1 MTRDRERQNSRKDLG
16 KARRASRRSSVPE
29 EPEST
34 AGKTGFSEDGQ
45 YFFGPSPTKK
55 REMRRTKDDRPGID
69 PIKDLDLN
77 AAPRRAPKQVGKNV
91 RLIDLAMDDQQFRP
105 PASEKS
111 AENSSGSMPKLPP
124 FKKVNRGPAGSG
136 PAGSGPAGSGSAVPR
151 ETRAFAGRKSG
162 RRFSNVVGKGAV
174 KTRSLPGAAK
184 ALSAPPTPKPG
195 PAGPKSKQ
203 VTRPPRRSESE
214 TARSSQVRKGPAPT
228 RPRPG
233 PSGKGPAPSA
243 RPGPRPGSRPG
254 PGPRSS
260 GASPAPGSRGVRPKG
275 IQRPPRPTGQR
286 RRPQ

>member
-1 MTRDRERQNSRKDLG
+1 MSRDRERQKSRKDLG
-16 KARRASRRSSVPE
+16 KARRASRRTSVPE

-55 REMRRTKDDRPGID
+55 REMRRTKEDRRGID

-77 AAPRRAPKQVGKNV
+77 AAPRKAPKQIGTNV
-91 RLIDLAMDDQQFRP
+91 RLIDLAMDDEQFRP
-105 PASEKS
+105 PATDNKKDGPT
-111 AENSSGSMPKLPP
+111 SGTPKLPP
-124 FKKVNRGPAGSG
+124 FKKTRGPSQSG
-136 PAGSGPAGSGSAVPR
+136 PSVPR

-174 KTRSLPGAAK
+174 KTRSLPGAKKLGAN
-184 ALSAPPTPKPG
+184 PPPPPPSGPG
-195 PAGPKSKQ
+195 GPKSKQ

-214 TARSSQVRKGPAPT
+214 TTRGSQVRKGPGNP

-233 PSGKGPAPSA
+233 PPPKGPGKTG
-243 RPGPRPGSRPG
+243 RPGPRPGRPTGAKPG
-254 PGPRSS
+254 PGPGPGPG
-260 GASPAPGSRGVRPKG
+260 GARPKG
-275 IQRPPRPTGQR
+275 IKRPPRPTGQR